1 MDILMT
7 TPTVSHEFILL
18 LHLLLK
24 KINKSQIY
32 FRIADH
38 IYHVSDSLQFTHE
51 PQQQSKK
58 QKHNKG

>member
-1 MDILMT
+1 MSLYYYCI
-7 TPTVSHEFILL
+7 FY
-18 LHLLLK
+18 K
-24 KINKSQIY
+24 KKNNKSQIY

-38 IYHVSDSLQFTHE
+38 IYRVSDSLQFTHE